1 MVTIVTMVTRTW
13 GDFMSFG
20 QRLKQARKE
29 AKKTQDQVAKILG
42 LDYSTIS
49 KYENNH
55 SQPDNETLTKL
66 ADYFGVSVDYL
77 LGRTDVDFI
86 VKEENTHYD
95 KSPSAIDK
103 KGTGLS
109 EFENLFFFELD
120 KLSEED
126 KKKALEHVR
135 YLRYLAEQEK

>member
-1 MVTIVTMVTRTW
+1 
-13 GDFMSFG
+13 MSFG

-77 LGRTDVDFI
+77 LGRTTDFF
-86 VKEENTHYD
+86 VKERDNHYIVEV
-95 KSPSAIDK
+95 KNPSPTDNK
-103 KGTGLS
+103 EKGLS
-109 EFENLFFFELD
+109 EFENLFFYELD

-126 KKKALEHVR
+126 KQKALEHVR
-135 YLRYLAEQEK
+135 YLRYLAEQGNNK

>member
-1 MVTIVTMVTRTW
+1 
-13 GDFMSFG
+13 MSFG

-77 LGRTDVDFI
+77 LGRTADFF
-86 VKEENTHYD
+86 VKERDTHYIVEV
-95 KSPSAIDK
+95 KNPSPTDNK
-103 KGTGLS
+103 EKGLS
-109 EFENLFFFELD
+109 EFENLFFYELD

-126 KKKALEHVR
+126 KQKALEHVR